1 MKYQSEFASLNGTN
15 YKVEIDTPTG
25 SGTKTFT
32 LGGSP
37 FVTSMDSDGKTIYSP
52 IKSTGATVEMVTSE
66 MPFDLYSGQS
76 TQIKVTLTNTTAN
89 KVEWVGFVTP
99 CAYDMGFD
107 EERETIEIEC
117 VDGLAVLKD
126 MPYRSTDKDVD
137 TFLNVVFKCLKRSV
151 CYKNL
156 YVTDNIQMTA
166 NGTESVMSKVR
177 ISEANFFDSKDSET
191 QPDDSVAWNCYDV
204 LFELMQ
210 YMGYTITAV
219 GEDVYILDYDALV
232 KGRTKFFKYSLT
244 GSSIGSP
251 SNVTLSHS
259 HHITGTS
266 YAENGTKVS
275 LDEVFN
281 QVTVVDDFT
290 EIDSLV
296 DGFNSTKNLIN
307 ITATYDTDLKTWF
320 RTDSRFL
327 ESEVFTVK
335 NKAGEDE
342 SFFVTLTKA
351 DDGKI
356 FFVIGKFYKNP
367 MLTTYHYSHNNGT
380 PKLPESNFEPM
391 MYSKLWGGKG
401 AIDVGYF
408 TQKIDGN
415 KYDTWKNEIKKVTSN
430 WDGQTKEKKLEQFGK
445 LANIANVGSKKL
457 VNYIL
462 CLNQDTNHIAHDKV
476 RNYPYFTIKKDVPT
490 IFGGDGG
497 YLVIKGS
504 LIRHYQYNAPFPQN
518 GDCYRHKD
526 TSETSIYA
534 NEGYFWARLK
544 WGNYYWK
551 CEGGY
556 TDNGEWVTTPS
567 DFKIFYGDPTRT
579 TKVDD
584 WQDRDVKF
592 YNNCGALW
600 GVDEDGYYIPTP
612 PDGNLTGTVELTV
625 YANKDTKGKWARN
638 NKRDKKNDYRGH
650 PPKVVLFKNL
660 DITVG
665 YSDDAMN
672 DDAASAD
679 TYYCADN
686 STNDNVR
693 AMDEIKMKVC
703 TYDNKTPSY
712 STVDYLD
719 NAGKSQY
726 LDETYN
732 LATGQHLRQEH
743 HLVYKLVNQYQD
755 PRVVFEANLK
765 NSLNIRPWSV
775 LTDLTLSGR
784 KFIPQ
789 TIEIDYKENTATV
802 EMIEKTDKYDATN

>member
-1 MKYQSEFASLNGTN
+1 MKYQSEFTALNGTS
-15 YKVEIDTPTG
+15 YKVEIDTPKG

-37 FVTSMDSDGKTIYSP
+37 FVTSMDSDGKTIYAP
-52 IKSTGATVEMVTSE
+52 IKSTGATIEMVTDGL
-66 MPFDLYSGQS
+66 PFDLYSGQT
-76 TQIKVTLTNTTAN
+76 TQIKVTLANTTAN

-117 VDGLAVLKD
+117 VDGLSALKD
-126 MPYRSTDKDVD
+126 MPYRSTNKDVD
-137 TFLNVVFKCLKRSV
+137 TFLGVIFKCLKRV
-151 CYKNL
+151 GCFKNL

-166 NGTESVMSKVR
+166 NGTENVLSKLR
-177 ISEANFFDSKDSET
+177 ISEANFFDSKDSES

-251 SNVTLSHS
+251 SNVTLSHT

-275 LDEVFN
+275 LDEVYN
-281 QVTVVDDFT
+281 QVTVVDEFS
-290 EIDSLV
+290 EIESLV
-296 DGFNSTKNLIN
+296 DGLNDTKNLTN
-307 ITATYDTDLKTWF
+307 ITASYDTELKNWF
-320 RTDSRFL
+320 HNNSRFL
-327 ESEVFTVK
+327 ESEVFTIK

-356 FFVIGKFYKNP
+356 FFVIGKFYSNP
-367 MLTTYHYSHNNGT
+367 MLTTYHYAHNGNT
-380 PKLPESNFEPM
+380 IQASNLYEPM
-391 MYSKLWGGKG
+391 MYSKIWNGKG
-401 AIDVGYF
+401 AQDVGFF
-408 TQKIDGN
+408 TAQIDGK
-415 KYDTWKNEIKKVTSN
+415 KYNEWRANITSN

-445 LANIANVGSKKL
+445 LANIANIGNKKL

-462 CLNQDTNHIAHDKV
+462 CLNQDTNHIEHDKV
-476 RNYPYFTIKKDVPT
+476 KNYPYFKIKKDIPA

-504 LIRHYQYNAPFPQN
+504 LIRHYQYNAPFPMN
-518 GDCYRHKD
+518 GTCYRHKD
-526 TSETSIYA
+526 TSKTSIYA
-534 NEGYFWARLK
+534 NEGYIWARLQ
-544 WGNYYWK
+544 WGNKYWK

-556 TDNGEWVTTPS
+556 NDNGEWVTTPS
-567 DFKIFYGDPTRT
+567 YFKIFYGDPTKETR
-579 TKVDD
+579 VDD
-584 WQDRDVKF
+584 WQDKDVKF

-600 GVDEDGYYIPTP
+600 GVDEDGYYIPVP
-612 PDGNLTGTVELTV
+612 DDGNLTGQVELTI

-638 NKRDKKNDYRGH
+638 NKRDKKNSYNGH
-650 PPKVVLFKNL
+650 KPKVILYKNL
-660 DITVG
+660 NITVG

-686 STNDNVR
+686 STADNVR
-693 AMDEIKMKVC
+693 AMDEIKFKVC

-719 NAGKSQY
+719 TSGKSQY

-732 LATGQHLRQEH
+732 LATGKHLRQEH
-743 HLVYKLVNQYQD
+743 HFVYKLINQYQD

-775 LTDLTLSGR
+775 LTDKTLNGKS
-784 KFIPQ
+784 FIPQ
-789 TIEIDYKENTATV
+789 TIEINYKENTATV
-802 EMIEKTDKYDATN
+802 SMIEKTDKFDAID